1 MGAIM
6 LEQLYQISRIYL
18 QANDFSYHRASFQ
31 SASFLSHRLSILAGP
46 RGVGKTTLIVQ
57 KLLSSVD
64 NHLLSPAIL
73 YVPSDHLL
81 IAQTSLYEI
90 AEKFVQYGGKWIAF
104 DEIHKY
110 KNWSQELKSIYETF
124 PQLTLFVSGSSLIE
138 LHRGSHDLTRRAIIY
153 HLDGLSFREYLGL
166 RYDVQFESMV
176 WETLLQQHETFSY
189 EIIQSLAQKELNLL
203 PLFKEYLIYGYYP
216 YFLELKDPETYHL
229 TLEQNMIATIETD
242 IPAVYPTL
250 TGQSLR
256 KIKQILTFLSTNV
269 PFKPNYKQLQTTADI
284 TDLRTLK
291 TYLKYLEDAHLIR
304 QVGAAGSKFQAIEHA
319 EKLYLHNPNQY
330 YALSNTPNIGTIR
343 ELFFLCSVNQKNV
356 LTIPK
361 TGDFLVN
368 KTTLFE
374 IGGRKKDYTQIKDQ
388 PSAYLACDDLE
399 VGVGHRIPLW
409 LFGFLK

>member
-1 MGAIM
+1 M

-18 QANDFSYHRASFQ
+18 QTNNFPYHRSSFQ
-31 SASFLSHRLSILAGP
+31 AANFLSHRLSILAGP

-57 KLLSSVD
+57 KLLNAVD
-64 NHLLSPAIL
+64 NHLLSPNIL

-81 IAQTSLYEI
+81 ISQTSLYEI
-90 AEKFVQYGGKWIAF
+90 AEQFMQYGGKWIAF

-124 PQLTLFVSGSSLIE
+124 PNLHLFVSGSSLIE
-138 LHRGSHDLTRRAIIY
+138 LHKGSHDLTRRSIVY

-166 RYDVQFESMV
+166 RYDIQFKKIA
-176 WETLLQQHETFSY
+176 WDTLLQQHETLSY
-189 EIIQSLAQKELNLL
+189 EIIQSITQKSLKIL
-203 PLFKEYLIYGYYP
+203 PLFKDYLIYGYYP
-216 YFLELKDPETYHL
+216 YFLELNDPETYHL

-304 QVGAAGSKFQAIEHA
+304 QVGAEGSKFQAIEHA

-343 ELFFLCSVNQKNV
+343 ELFFLCSINRKNE

-361 TGDFLVN
+361 TGDFLVD

-374 IGGRKKDYTQIKDQ
+374 IGGRKKDYTQIKGH
-388 PSAYLACDDLE
+388 PAAYLACDDLE
-399 VGVGHRIPLW
+399 IGAGHRIPLW
-409 LFGFLK
+409 LFGFLN

>member
-1 MGAIM
+1 M
-6 LEQLYQISRIYL
+6 LEKLYQISRIYL
-18 QANDFSYHRASFQ
+18 QANAFPYHRASFQ
-31 SASFLSHRLSILAGP
+31 ADNFLSHRLSILAGP
-46 RGVGKTTLIVQ
+46 RGVGKTTLIIQ
-57 KLLSSVD
+57 KLLNAVD
-64 NHLLSPAIL
+64 NHLLSPHIL

-81 IAQTSLYEI
+81 IAQSSLYEI

-124 PQLTLFVSGSSLIE
+124 PNLNLFVSGSSLIE
-138 LHRGSHDLTRRAIIY
+138 LHKGSHDLTRRSIVY
-153 HLDGLSFREYLGL
+153 RLDGLSFREYIGL
-166 RYDVQFESMV
+166 RYGITFDRITLED
-176 WETLLQQHETFSY
+176 LLQQQETLSY
-189 EIIQSLAQKELNLL
+189 QIIQSLTQKSLKIL
-203 PLFKEYLIYGYYP
+203 PLFQEYLIYGYYP
-216 YFLELKDPETYHL
+216 YFLELKDSETYHL

-284 TDLRTLK
+284 TDIRTLK

-330 YALSNTPNIGTIR
+330 YALSSTPNIGTIR
-343 ELFFLCSVNQKNV
+343 ELFFLCSVSHNNQ

-361 TGDFLVN
+361 IGDFLVN
-368 KTTLFE
+368 QKILVE
-374 IGGRKKDYTQIKDQ
+374 IGGRKKTYIQIKDN

-399 VGVGHRIPLW
+399 IGIGHRIPLW
-409 LFGFLK
+409 LFGFLN

>member
-1 MGAIM
+1 M

-18 QANDFSYHRASFQ
+18 QANNFPYQRAPFQ
-31 SASFLSHRLSILAGP
+31 DPNFLSHRLSILVGP
-46 RGVGKTTLIVQ
+46 RGVGKTTFIIQ
-57 KLLSSVD
+57 KLLNAVD
-64 NHLLSPAIL
+64 NHCLSPHIL
-73 YVPSDHLL
+73 YVPSDHFL
-81 IAQTSLYEI
+81 IIKTSLYEI
-90 AEKFVQYGGKWIAF
+90 AEQFMQQGGKWIAF

-124 PQLTLFVSGSSLIE
+124 PDLNLLVSGSSLIE
-138 LHRGSHDLTRRAIIY
+138 LHKGSHDLTRRSIVY

-166 RYDVQFESMV
+166 KYNILFKKVELDA
-176 WETLLQQHETFSY
+176 LLQQHEILSS
-189 EIIQSLAQKELNLL
+189 EIIQSFAQSTLKIL
-203 PLFKEYLIYGYYP
+203 PLFKEYLVYGYYP

-229 TLEQNMIATIETD
+229 TLEQNIVATIETD
-242 IPAVYPTL
+242 IPAVYSTL

-269 PFKPNYKQLQTTADI
+269 PFKPNYKQLQMATDI

-330 YALSNTPNIGTIR
+330 YALSSTPNIGTIR
-343 ELFFLCSVNQKNV
+343 ELFFLCSINQKNE

-368 KTTLFE
+368 KTILFE
-374 IGGRKKDYTQIKDQ
+374 IGGRKKDYSQIKAC

-399 VGVGHRIPLW
+399 MGVGHRIPLW